1 MLRVFNA
8 IVYAVFAALGAA
20 LVAPPLFASI
30 EALVRP
36 YSYVPRLVA
45 PWLWLSLAAAL
56 FLALADVARRVF
68 ARRRV
73 GMLRYAVLLALVGL
87 IGAARKGITPP
98 PRPSV
103 ADALPHIMA
112 RVERALDA
120 AYARDR
126 QYPTDVALLT
136 RDVPAMVRD
145 LGYRRRGARP
155 LTGRLVVV
163 TDASGPIFAP
173 PEGVHPGDTVL
184 ALSTDRRAY
193 WLTAFD
199 LGVSGRPAPHTA
211 GGGRVVV
218 ANGRDGHASSRQDP
232 LFPNYP
238 RKSPPRSPTAPGER

>member
-1 MLRVFNA
+1 MLRAVNA
-8 IVYAVFAALGAA
+8 VVYAVFAALGAA
-20 LVAPPLFASI
+20 LVAPPLFASV

-36 YSYVPRLVA
+36 YSYVPQLVA

-56 FLALADVARRVF
+56 FLSLADVARRVF
-68 ARRRV
+68 ARKRV
-73 GMLRYAVLLALVGL
+73 GMLRYIALLAVVGL
-87 IGAARKGITPP
+87 IAAARKGLTAPA
-98 PRPSV
+98 RPSV

-126 QYPTDVALLT
+126 TYPTDAALLT
-136 RDVPAMVRD
+136 REVPPMVRD

-155 LTGRLVVV
+155 LIGRLVVV
-163 TDASGPIFAP
+163 TDASGPVFVP
-173 PEGVHPGDTVL
+173 PDGVHPGDTVL
-184 ALSTDRRAY
+184 ALSSDRRAY

-199 LGVSGRPAPHTA
+199 LGATGRPAPHTA
-211 GGGRVVV
+211 GGGRIVV

-238 RKSPPRSPTAPGER
+238 RKSPPRSPLAPEDR